1 MAIAKKYALR
11 RGRTPAAAVKAQEKN
26 VVSSRLEL
34 MITIVNRSKSDYY
47 IDLIQSM
54 EVNMQL
60 AVPAK
65 GTASKE
71 IMNLLGLADNDKTV
85 IFSVIREDMAKLAL
99 ETIEEKFRTIRNG
112 KGIAYTVPLSSVIG
126 VSLYGFL
133 SNNPMTVRKE
143 EANNEQ

>member
-1 MAIAKKYALR
+1 MATMKKYALR
-11 RGRTPAAAVKAQEKN
+11 RGRTSDAVKEQEKN
-26 VVSSRLEL
+26 VVSNRLEL